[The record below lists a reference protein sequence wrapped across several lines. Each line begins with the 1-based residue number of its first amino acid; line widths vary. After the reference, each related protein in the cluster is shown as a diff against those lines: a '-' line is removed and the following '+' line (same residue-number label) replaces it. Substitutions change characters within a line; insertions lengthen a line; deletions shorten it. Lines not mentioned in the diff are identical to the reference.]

1 MTDPTP
7 QALGQELPALIKDGY
22 TSFKIY
28 MTYDAMKVS
37 DYQILDILSVARRD
51 GALVMVHAENHD
63 MIQWLAHHLVEQGH
77 GAPKFHAI
85 AHARIAEAEATNR
98 AISLARLVDAP
109 LLLVHMSEIEAI
121 ETLRQAQKKG
131 LKIFGETC
139 PQYIALTAD
148 DMDKPG
154 VEGAM
159 WCCSPPP
166 RDSAA
171 QEAVWAALKDG
182 TFQTFSSTM
191 RRISSMPAARSP
203 RATRR
208 PSRKWPTACPA
219 SRSGCRCC
227 SRRASRR
234 AASPCSNS
242 WR

>member
-1 MTDPTP
+1 
-7 QALGQELPALIKDGY
+7 
-22 TSFKIY
+22 
-28 MTYDAMKVS
+28 MKVS
-37 DYQILDILSVARRD
+37 DYQMLDILALARRD

-77 GAPKFHAI
+77 VAPKFHAI
-85 AHARIAEAEATNR
+85 AHARVAEAEATNR

-182 TFQTFSSTM
+182 TFQTFSSDHAPYQFNEKGKIPKGDKTTFKEM
-191 RRISSMPAARSP
+191 ANGVPGPRDPPAASCSP
-203 RATRR
+203 RA
-208 PSRKWPTACPA
+208 C
-219 SRSGCRCC
+219 
-227 SRRASRR
+227 RR
-234 AASPCSNS
+234 AASPCSSS

>member
-1 MTDPTP
+1 MIDYGFHLIVANPDGDTLTRD
-7 QALGQELPALIKDGY
+7 LPEAIETGIR
-22 TSFKIY
+22 SFKIF
-28 MTYDAMKVS
+28 MTYDRMRLT
-37 DYQILDILSVARRD
+37 DEQILDVMAVARRD

-63 MIQWLAHHLVEQGH
+63 MINWLAHHLVDQGH
-77 GAPKFHAI
+77 VAPKFHAV

-148 DMDKPG
+148 DIDKPG

-166 RDSAA
+166 RDSEA
-171 QEAVWAALKDG
+171 QEAVWAALKVM
-182 TFQTFSSTM
+182 TSSRSSSST
-191 RRISSMPAARSP
+191 
-203 RATRR
+203 
-208 PSRKWPTACPA
+208 
-219 SRSGCRCC
+219 
-227 SRRASRR
+227 
-234 AASPCSNS
+234 
-242 WR
+242 